1 MLAQLPG
8 CFPWCSCGSCGL
20 LSFRVFL
27 SLDGILVAEMKELC
41 VFLYISVCLCV
52 CLCMCVLRANA
63 MQADIKKKAQ
73 KIFRTGLT
81 SHYAP
86 ATDGNEGVSLFSLHL
101 HHAFL
106 AFSSPTLSPS
116 WLLPFLLGVPYVC
129 SGLGVILAWSNIQ
142 IQNGGQMLWPPK
154 AMGDHHY
161 H

>member
-1 MLAQLPG
+1 MAITQKQIRESLINQLQIKGADVDLFLGLIEDYLFFNAQ
-8 CFPWCSCGSCGL
+8 
-20 LSFRVFL
+20 
-27 SLDGILVAEMKELC
+27 EKK
-41 VFLYISVCLCV
+41 
-52 CLCMCVLRANA
+52 

-116 WLLPFLLGVPYVC
+116 
-129 SGLGVILAWSNIQ
+129 
-142 IQNGGQMLWPPK
+142 
-154 AMGDHHY
+154 
-161 H
+161 